1 VIFDS
6 SFPTI
11 VSGFE
16 GMNPISESLQNR
28 TPCNR
33 GGGLSKSYSKPSVL
47 TDRRQNSDRAVVVTN
62 SHADAKIRPQISQ
75 AVRRREKQRR
85 LSKRSRSRPVF
96 ARLELVNEF
105 LELYLDWQRIVLGI
119 FMAVTPP
126 HFGIQP

>member
-1 VIFDS
+1 
-6 SFPTI
+6 
-11 VSGFE
+11 
-16 GMNPISESLQNR
+16 MNPISESLPNW

-105 LELYLDWQRIVLGI
+105 LEHTSTGNGSYSVI